1 MIYRFYLDE
10 ERLSWFD
17 DECSD
22 PKLSS
27 YNMGFGYDIRPK
39 DYWDKDIHLKNI
51 NNRHEYTFKKMI
63 SDLNYV
69 NEFDL
74 LFVLKDVNNIFYEE
88 SLRLVNYWNKGY
100 DYILEYSKNVNE
112 NNFKDIDSIMDDI
125 KKYTEDAH
133 RKTT

>member
-22 PKLSS
+22 PELSS

-39 DYWDKDIHLKNI
+39 DYWDKDLHLKI
-51 NNRHEYTFKKMI
+51 LNNRHEYSFKKML

-74 LFVLKDVNNIFYEE
+74 LFILKDVNNKYYTEA
-88 SLRLVNYWNKGY
+88 SKLLNYWNKGY
-100 DYILEYSKNVNE
+100 DFIENYSKIVDE
-112 NNFKDIDSIMDDI
+112 NNFKDIDNLMVELE
-125 KKYTEDAH
+125 KYINEDE
-133 RKTT
+133 